1 MEEFIEYLIT
11 KITDSSSPGMD
22 FNWTIATLQQTAKT
36 AFIEGL
42 KLNQLIMC
50 IWFADVVSFC

>member
-11 KITDSSSPGMD
+11 KITDSSSPVMD
-22 FNWTIATLQQTAKT
+22 QSYQQTAKT

-50 IWFADVVSFC
+50 IWFADVLSFC